1 MIKRA
6 VLIVF
11 ILLAAVSLAA
21 EPMDM
26 IVLLDV
32 SQSMFPYFDDTINF
46 LLKDLIDG
54 HLQTGDGFHLLSF
67 AGSPEQEIHRVINS
81 ESDMEAVL
89 ARIMLL
95 HPLGRHTDL
104 LFAMNYLYD
113 YVSRLP
119 LRTSKNIL
127 ILTDGIHDP
136 PPGTSYPA
144 ETAAQRE
151 NNREEVTRVATK
163 MKREGW
169 QVRLIQFPRDLS
181 SAADSA
187 GTGKDSMAEEQIDTS
202 GEIRSPEEK
211 PKDSSTSSLSESG
224 SSGENDSNLYD
235 SISEALGVDIIEYE
249 SGRELSHAATGAPH
263 LQFPDNLG
271 AVARSFTAPFTITN
285 YIDNSILIKLNRIQ
299 TRGINILDE
308 PVQLKLGAEGSG
320 TLNAHMTLPESFEPG
335 EYRLDVELFFSDDLR
350 IFPRKGELIFELK
363 SLVNLAWIKIVL
375 FVILGLALLYFLLFF
390 IIFPLSRHIE
400 HNAGADKTYISLQA
414 ASGSGRDPAALQKP
428 GHAAQSEPVHAKG
441 KVPLLEASHYTPG
454 GKIPLS
460 QISSSQTAILQ
471 DMKPGH
477 RPIEFRLSGQNP
489 YNGGRNIRWVGK
501 NSRSVGGGGSFF
513 LIFLIKVPERI
524 AEVTFTETG
533 LRFTPIREE
542 FFPSLSGPIENCL
555 NRPVLLETEYGSFT
569 MVFREWISPLERINH
584 VLHLTDHPGVTPEDM
599 V

>member
-1 MIKRA
+1 MIKRT

-11 ILLAAVSLAA
+11 IVLAAFSLAA

-67 AGSPEQEIHRVINS
+67 AGSPEREINRVISS

-104 LFAMNYLYD
+104 LFAMKYLYD

-119 LRTSKNIL
+119 LRTTKNIL
-127 ILTDGIHDP
+127 ILTDGIHNP

-144 ETAAQRE
+144 DTAARRE
-151 NNREEVTRVATK
+151 SNREEVFRLATE

-169 QVRLIQFPRDLS
+169 QVRLIQFPRDPS
-181 SAADSA
+181 SASA
-187 GTGKDSMAEEQIDTS
+187 EAGISEGSGLEGKSDTS
-202 GEIRSPEEK
+202 DGAPSPADTSSDSV
-211 PKDSSTSSLSESG
+211 DSSVGTSDSFDES
-224 SSGENDSNLYD
+224 DSDLFG

-249 SGRELSHAATGAPH
+249 GGRKMSHSATGAPH

-271 AVARSFTAPFTITN
+271 TVGRSFRAPFEITN
-285 YIDNSILIKLNRIQ
+285 FVDSSILIKLNQIK

-308 PVQLKLGAEGSG
+308 AVQLKLGAKDSG
-320 TLNAHMTLPESFEPG
+320 TLNARLTLPDSFEAG
-335 EYRLDVELFFSDDLR
+335 EYQLDVELFFSDDLR
-350 IFPRKGELIFELK
+350 IYPRRGELFFELK
-363 SLVNLAWIKIVL
+363 NPVNLAWIKIIL
-375 FVILGLALLYFLLFF
+375 LSILGIALLYFLLFY

-400 HNAGADKTYISLQA
+400 KNAGAGKPSVSLQA
-414 ASGSGRDPAALQKP
+414 ASGPGRELSVRTESGGTNKAPTQ
-428 GHAAQSEPVHAKG
+428 GKG
-441 KVPLLEASHYTPG
+441 KVSLLEASRYTPG

-471 DMKPGH
+471 DQKPGH

-489 YNGGRNIRWVGK
+489 FNGGRNIRWVGK
-501 NSRSVGGGGSFF
+501 NKRSVGGGNSFF

-524 AEVTFTETG
+524 AEVSFTESG
-533 LRFTPIREE
+533 LRFTPLREE
-542 FFPSLSGPIENCL
+542 FFPSLTGPIENCL
-555 NRPVLLETEYGSFT
+555 NQPVLLETEYGSFT
-569 MVFREWISPLERINH
+569 MLFREWISPLERINH
-584 VLHLTDHPGVTPEDM
+584 LLHLTDHPGISPDDIV
-599 V
+599 